1 MEKEGRGDEVP
12 VFEGA
17 MLRVNVLDAVGVLEP
32 ALLRLP
38 VEDTV
43 DVFD

>member
-1 MEKEGRGDEVP
+1 
-12 VFEGA
+12 